1 VRCDNGPELT
11 AKTLWDW
18 CRFTGP
24 GTSHIEP
31 GSPWENPCVESYGSR
46 MRDELLDI
54 EQFASLLDAQ
64 VLVGDWRTE
73 YNTYRP
79 HSALDGLTP
88 ADYAEQWRQTNL
100 PGSAA
105 ISSAP
110 VGRQRDGT
118 L

>member
-1 VRCDNGPELT
+1 
-11 AKTLWDW
+11 
-18 CRFTGP
+18 
-24 GTSHIEP
+24 
-31 GSPWENPCVESYGSR
+31 

-54 EQFASLLDAQ
+54 ERCASRRRGLGLR
-64 VLVGDWRTE
+64 GGWRTE

-88 ADYAEQWRQTNL
+88 ADYAEQWRQTNQ

-110 VGRQRDGT
+110 VGRQRDGN

>member
-1 VRCDNGPELT
+1 
-11 AKTLWDW
+11 
-18 CRFTGP
+18 
-24 GTSHIEP
+24 
-31 GSPWENPCVESYGSR
+31 

-54 EQFASLLDAQ
+54 DQFATLLEAQ
-64 VLVGDWRTE
+64 DLVGDWRTE

-88 ADYAEQWRQTNL
+88 ADYAEQWRQPNQ

-105 ISSAP
+105 ITSAP
-110 VGRQRDGT
+110 VGRHRDGN